1 MGSSWLPDLPPS
13 PAAVVAGEER
23 AWPTPSTCPSTTSSP
38 RAGAPTNGPGGEA
51 LPPEAEAEAQ
61 APHPR
66 HRDAAST
73 PVLRQ
78 HLTSAAQP
86 SLFQGP
92 CRPSR
97 RWCPLLTSPPS
108 SIALTSTTGVSNNDI
123 KELFSDV
130 GHIKRYS
137 INCDRS
143 RRSKGTAEVI
153 FSRRSDAL
161 AAVKRYN
168 KCAA

>member
-1 MGSSWLPDLPPS
+1 MARGTAQARSPSLARRRCCRRREGMADALDMSLDDLISKSRSTHQRPRGRRRRPRPRTHGTAMPLQHPCCGSTLPP
-13 PAAVVAGEER
+13 
-23 AWPTPSTCPSTTSSP
+23 P
-38 RAGAPTNGPGGEA
+38 R
-51 LPPEAEAEAQ
+51 
-61 APHPR
+61 
-66 HRDAAST
+66 
-73 PVLRQ
+73 
-78 HLTSAAQP
+78 
-86 SLFQGP
+86 SLLSF
-92 CRPSR
+92 
-97 RWCPLLTSPPS
+97 
-108 SIALTSTTGVSNNDI
+108 